1 MEWDR
6 RKGLRGMKKLIDT
19 VEGVVPDALAGLVE
33 STNGLALVEGTTTVV
48 RTDFEDLRDAG
59 KVALISGGGSGHEPA
74 HAGFVGPGLL
84 TAAVAGDVFA
94 SPSTDAVLTAIRT
107 VCGSAGV
114 LLIVKNYTGDRLNFG
129 LAAQIARAE
138 GIDVEIVIVD
148 DDAALGSAE
157 ETAGRRGVAGTI
169 LVHKVAGAAAAR
181 GATLA
186 EVKASA
192 EAAIGAIASM
202 GVALSSCTV
211 PAAGVPNFELGPD
224 EIEIGLG
231 IHGEQGRER
240 VTLRSAASL
249 SEHLISQIVHDRGLG
264 QGDEVALL
272 VNNLGTTPPIEL
284 AIVTRGALAACRAEG
299 LKVRRVWSGTFLT
312 SLDMAG
318 ISLSLMRLDADRLD
332 ALDAEACAPGWTP
345 PAKDPA
351 SRTVPAPQSDEAA
364 ETRHGPAVSSQ
375 FIAALEA
382 GCRALI
388 DAEPELTK
396 LDQVT
401 GDGDIGRSLAG
412 GAEAILAATDELA
425 DLSEPDALRR
435 IGQIIRART
444 GGTSGPLYAIFA
456 FGAGEAL
463 RDATDRPAAERLELG
478 FAAGLDAL
486 AALGGAAPG
495 DRTMIDALAPA
506 AKAMAGEGG
515 AIQRLV
521 AGAEAAAQGA
531 GATAD
536 MQARR
541 GRSSYLGE
549 RVVGHRDPGAE
560 AVARALAAAATAVEG
575 DRP

>member
-1 MEWDR
+1 MSEQPETQGTGQVQPR
-6 RKGLRGMKKLIDT
+6 RLLPVGPR
-19 VEGVVPDALAGLVE
+19 VVFIGSGPGEAGLM
-33 STNGLALVEGTTTVV
+33 TARGADILADAALVVYDAHVHSEIVTAYVPQAAEVIDAAELGQSPSTRGRRLAELARPDKTVV
-48 RTDFEDLRDAG
+48 RLSSDD
-59 KVALISGGGSGHEPA
+59 
-74 HAGFVGPGLL
+74 GLL
-84 TAAVAGDVFA
+84 FTTTTTEAAVCRKA
-94 SPSTDAVLTAIRT
+94 
-107 VCGSAGV
+107 
-114 LLIVKNYTGDRLNFG
+114 
-129 LAAQIARAE
+129 

-211 PAAGVPNFELGPD
+211 PAAGAPNFELGPD

-240 VTLRSAASL
+240 VSLRSAASL

-284 AIVTRGALAACRAEG
+284 AIVTRGALAACRDQG

-318 ISLSLMRLDADRLD
+318 ISLSLMRLDPDRLD
-332 ALDAEACAPGWTP
+332 ALDAEACAQGWTP

-364 ETRHGPAVSSQ
+364 EARHGPAVSPQ

-425 DLSEPDALRR
+425 KLSEPDALRR

-463 RDATDRPAAERLELG
+463 RDATDSPAAERLELG
-478 FAAGLDAL
+478 FAAGLGAL

-515 AIQRLV
+515 AVQRLV

-531 GATAD
+531 RATAD

-560 AVARALAAAATAVEG
+560 AVARALAAAAAAVEG